1 MTEQKLRGASV
12 LLHAGPHPQTE
23 SDDAQSNQNP
33 VALLEHR
40 LALLHGSEAALAM
53 SSKLGVLG
61 LLVSEL
67 LVAGDNLVC
76 ADQLCGET
84 YSYLDVTCSR
94 AGFDVRFVSEPWEMA
109 PWEEAIDE
117 RTQLLFVECPSDPNM
132 FVPDLEALS
141 ALAQDHCL
149 PLIVDTTVSTP
160 VLCPATKWGVELIIT
175 SLAGDLSGM
184 LDCAGGAVMGATE
197 RLRDLRKTA
206 CRVPGWPLSHAE
218 ASLVLLGMETLM
230 DRLQTKRENTAAVRS
245 FLLER
250 RADRDVTFVDHPSL
264 RKHPQYEL
272 ARKTFTGFAGSL
284 ISFGVKGGQTAA
296 EKLMSGLQLIKPATH
311 PGGNRTTI
319 AHPFT
324 STHADLS
331 EKQKTQAVIL
341 PHVLRLCVGNE
352 DCADILEDLE
362 RGFSKI

>member
-12 LLHAGPHPQTE
+12 LLHAIPQ
-23 SDDAQSNQNP
+23 AQADSEQAQATQDQ

-40 LALLHGSEAALAM
+40 LALLHGTEAALCL

-84 YSYLDVTCSR
+84 YSYLDVTCAR
-94 AGFDVRFVSEPWEMA
+94 TGFDVRFVSEPWDIS

-117 RTQLLFVECPSDPNM
+117 RTQFLFVECPSDPNL

-141 ALAQDHCL
+141 GLARDHCL
-149 PLIVDTTVSTP
+149 PLVVDTTVSTP
-160 VLCPATKWGVELIIT
+160 VLCPAMKWGVELVIT

-184 LDCAGGAVMGATE
+184 SGCAGGAVMGAAE

-206 CRVPGWPLSHAE
+206 RRVPGWPLSQTQ
-218 ASLVLLGMETLM
+218 ASLVLLGLETLM

-250 RADRDVTFVDHPSL
+250 RADREVTFVDHPSL

-272 ARKTFTGFAGSL
+272 ARKTFNGFAGSL
-284 ISFGVKGGQTAA
+284 ISFGLRGGQQAA
-296 EKLMSGLQLIKPATH
+296 EKFMSGLRLIKPATH
-311 PGGNRTTI
+311 PGSNRTTI
-319 AHPFT
+319 AHPFV
-324 STHADLS
+324 STHVGLT
-331 EKQKTQAVIL
+331 EKQKSQAVIL
-341 PHVLRLCVGNE
+341 PQVLRLCVGNE
-352 DCADILEDLE
+352 DAADILRDLE
-362 RGFSKI
+362 RGFAAI